1 MADNI
6 FKKIKRI
13 KSKLLENRLS
23 DREKF
28 SDIKEDEFWDI
39 YDKCT
44 PFTMTSVERM
54 YSLYKSV
61 NYILEM
67 KIEGD
72 FVECGVWRGGSSMLI
87 AYMLKNRSISD
98 RKIYLYDTF
107 EGMSEPTSSDIDTR
121 GTHASVL
128 MDNSI
133 DDKESS
139 VWCLATINDVEQN
152 MKATSYVPSNIIYVK
167 GKVENTIPTLSPDKV
182 IALLRLDT
190 DWYESTKHELI
201 HLYPEL
207 TKGGVL
213 IIDDYGHWD
222 GCRKAVDEYFNNT
235 DSSILLNRVDYTGR
249 IGIKP

>member
-107 EGMSEPTSSDIDTR
+107 EGMSEPTISDIDTR
-121 GTHASVL
+121 L
-128 MDNSI
+128 
-133 DDKESS
+133 
-139 VWCLATINDVEQN
+139 
-152 MKATSYVPSNIIYVK
+152 
-167 GKVENTIPTLSPDKV
+167 
-182 IALLRLDT
+182 
-190 DWYESTKHELI
+190 
-201 HLYPEL
+201 
-207 TKGGVL
+207 
-213 IIDDYGHWD
+213 
-222 GCRKAVDEYFNNT
+222 
-235 DSSILLNRVDYTGR
+235 
-249 IGIKP
+249 

>member
-1 MADNI
+1 
-6 FKKIKRI
+6 
-13 KSKLLENRLS
+13 
-23 DREKF
+23 
-28 SDIKEDEFWDI
+28 
-39 YDKCT
+39 
-44 PFTMTSVERM
+44 
-54 YSLYKSV
+54 
-61 NYILEM
+61 
-67 KIEGD
+67 
-72 FVECGVWRGGSSMLI
+72 
-87 AYMLKNRSISD
+87 
-98 RKIYLYDTF
+98 
-107 EGMSEPTSSDIDTR
+107 
-121 GTHASVL
+121 

>member
-249 IGIKP
+249 LGIKP